1 MASTKDLKNKVTS
14 LTALLA
20 KIGRDRYEQIAIM
33 RSSEP
38 GQGAYIAAKNK
49 FDSIDKEFQKVTAQ
63 LNSAKLELSSAQDA
77 SKSSAEAKDRESK
90 ARAKESE
97 AQLAEDTGNPALAAT
112 LRSEAAEIRN
122 PKPKPNVDPNTGKT
136 VLTDEQAVAN
146 LLASAK
152 ISEAPGGPVMQWT
165 SPNTLNP
172 KGDPV
177 VNQGYIYVEPA
188 TKRDERVPAVI
199 AKPAEDKG
207 ISLETSDV
215 ARDKYEAQLVKLYGS
230 KQALI
235 NKLYQ
240 SGYLTSNKIPASQA
254 DKLITGALDR
264 AASDFT
270 IKQLKNYQFYG
281 VKEFETMDEFLTA
294 TRGAGNTTKTYTDA
308 VVMGR
313 TEADKNIIAI
323 YKKLMGREPN
333 EKELAELRP
342 LLQKEQGKNPNV
354 ISSTRDIEGDLKS
367 RTTKTGLDTE
377 QYLIEQ
383 IAAKDE
389 AKANQILSYYDI
401 FKRTIGVS

>member
-1 MASTKDLKNKVTS
+1 MARQRPVYEIQAQLSYIVR
-14 LTALLA
+14 A
-20 KIGRDRYEQIAIM
+20 RDEQLQIM
-33 RSSEP
+33 RSSKR
-38 GQGAYIAAKNK
+38 GMANYDAAKK
-49 FDSIDKEFQKVTAQ
+49 KYDEFDAQYKTVQKELTAAKSAVETKKTTEKEQKD
-63 LNSAKLELSSAQDA
+63 LST
-77 SKSSAEAKDRESK
+77 RE
-90 ARAKESE
+90 ARAKAKEKE
-97 AQLAEDTGNPALAAT
+97 ADLAEDTGNAALAAT

-122 PKPKPNVDPNTGKT
+122 PKPKPGVDPNTGKT
-136 VLTDEQAVAN
+136 VLTDEQSVAN
-146 LLASAK
+146 LLATAR
-152 ISEAPGGPVMQWT
+152 ISEAPGGPVMQWS

-188 TKRDERVPAVI
+188 TKRDERIPSVI
-199 AKPAEDKG
+199 AAPSQDKG
-207 ISLETSDV
+207 VALETSDV
-215 ARDKYEAQLVKLYGS
+215 ARDKYEAQLVKQYGS
-230 KQALI
+230 KQGLI

-281 VKEFETMDEFLTA
+281 IKEFETMDEFLTA
-294 TRGAGNTTKTYTDA
+294 TRNAGSTTKTYTDA

-354 ISSTRDIEGDLKS
+354 ISTTRDIEGDMKS

-383 IAAKDE
+383 IAEKDE
-389 AKANQILSYYDI
+389 AKANQILGYYDI
-401 FKRTIGVS
+401 FKRTIGVN

>member
-1 MASTKDLKNKVTS
+1 VARQRPVYEIQAQLSYIVR
-14 LTALLA
+14 A
-20 KIGRDRYEQIAIM
+20 RDEQLQIM
-33 RSSEP
+33 RSSSR
-38 GQGAYIAAKNK
+38 GMANYDAAKKKYDK
-49 FDSIDKEFQKVTAQ
+49 FDAEYKAVQKELTAAK
-63 LNSAKLELSSAQDA
+63 SAVETKKTKEKEEKDLST
-77 SKSSAEAKDRESK
+77 RE
-90 ARAKESE
+90 ARAKAKEKE
-97 AQLAEDTGNPALAAT
+97 ADLAEDTGNAALAAT

-122 PKPKPNVDPNTGKT
+122 PKPKPGVDPNTGKT
-136 VLTDEQAVAN
+136 VLTDEQSVAN
-146 LLASAK
+146 LLATAR
-152 ISEAPGGPVMQWT
+152 ISEAPGGPVMQWS

-177 VNQGYIYVEPA
+177 VSQGYIYVEPG
-188 TKRDERVPAVI
+188 TKKDERIPSVI
-199 AKPAEDKG
+199 AAPSQDKG
-207 ISLETSDV
+207 IALETSDV

-230 KQALI
+230 KQGLI

-294 TRGAGNTTKTYTDA
+294 TRGAGTTTKTYTDS

-342 LLQKEQGKNPNV
+342 LLQKQQGKNPNV
-354 ISSTRDIEGDLKS
+354 ISTTRDIEGDLKS

-383 IAAKDE
+383 IAEKDE
-389 AKANQILSYYDI
+389 AKANQILGYYDV
-401 FKRTIGVS
+401 FKRVIGVN

>member
-1 MASTKDLKNKVTS
+1 MARQRPVYEIQAQLSYIVR
-14 LTALLA
+14 A
-20 KIGRDRYEQIAIM
+20 RDEQLQIM
-33 RSSEP
+33 RSSKR
-38 GQGAYIAAKNK
+38 GMANYDAAKK
-49 FDSIDKEFQKVTAQ
+49 KYDEFDNQYKTVQK
-63 LNSAKLELSSAQDA
+63 ELSAAKSAVETKKATEKEQKDL
-77 SKSSAEAKDRESK
+77 SSRE
-90 ARAKESE
+90 ARAKAKEKE
-97 AQLAEDTGNPALAAT
+97 ADLAEDTGNAALAAT
-112 LRSEAAEIRN
+112 LRQEAAEIRN
-122 PKPKPNVDPNTGKT
+122 PKPKPGVDPNTGKT
-136 VLTDEQAVAN
+136 VLTDEQSVAN
-146 LLASAK
+146 LLATAR
-152 ISEAPGGPVMQWT
+152 ISEAPGGPVMQWS

-177 VNQGYIYVEPA
+177 VSQGYIYVEPA
-188 TKRDERVPAVI
+188 TKRDERIPSVI
-199 AKPAEDKG
+199 AAPSQDKG
-207 ISLETSDV
+207 VALETSDV
-215 ARDKYEAQLVKLYGS
+215 ARDKYEAQLVKQYGS
-230 KQALI
+230 KQGLI

-281 VKEFETMDEFLTA
+281 IKEFETMDEFLTA
-294 TRGAGNTTKTYTDA
+294 TRGAGSTTKTYTDA

-323 YKKLMGREPN
+323 YKKLMGREPD

-354 ISSTRDIEGDLKS
+354 ISTTRDIEGDMKS

-383 IAAKDE
+383 IAEKDE

-401 FKRTIGVS
+401 FKRTIGVN

>member
-1 MASTKDLKNKVTS
+1 VARKREV
-14 LTALLA
+14 
-20 KIGRDRYEQIAIM
+20 YELQLQANYLVRERNNQMQIM
-33 RSSEP
+33 RSSKR
-38 GQGAYIAAKNK
+38 GMANYDAAKKK
-49 FDSIDKEFQKVTAQ
+49 FDELDAQ
-63 LNSAKLELSSAQDA
+63 LKTVQDELTSAQNEEKSKKA
-77 SKSSAEAKDRESK
+77 SEKNQKDLSAREAKAK
-90 ARAKESE
+90 AKENE
-97 AQLAEDTGNPALAAT
+97 ANLAEDTGNTALAAS
-112 LRSEAAEIRN
+112 LRQEAAEIRN
-122 PKPKPNVDPNTGKT
+122 PKVRSSAVNQSGKT
-136 VLTDEQAVAN
+136 AFTDEENVAN
-146 LLASAK
+146 LLASAR

-165 SPNTLNP
+165 SPNSINP

-177 VNQGYIYVEPA
+177 VNQGYIYVEPG
-188 TKRDERVPAVI
+188 
-199 AKPAEDKG
+199 KPRTSPKQTGFEKG
-207 ISLETSDV
+207 VALETSDV
-215 ARDKYEAQLVKLYGS
+215 ARDKYEAQLVKQYGS
-230 KQALI
+230 KQGLI

-294 TRGAGNTTKTYTDA
+294 TRGAGSTTKTYTDA

-323 YKKLMGREPN
+323 YKKLMGREPD

-354 ISSTRDIEGDLKS
+354 ISTTRDIEGDMKS

-383 IAAKDE
+383 IAEKDE
-389 AKANQILSYYDI
+389 AKANQILGYYDI

>member
-1 MASTKDLKNKVTS
+1 MANYDAAKKKYDEFDAQYKTVQKELSDAKSAVETKKATEKEQKDLST
-14 LTALLA
+14 
-20 KIGRDRYEQIAIM
+20 
-33 RSSEP
+33 
-38 GQGAYIAAKNK
+38 
-49 FDSIDKEFQKVTAQ
+49 
-63 LNSAKLELSSAQDA
+63 
-77 SKSSAEAKDRESK
+77 RE
-90 ARAKESE
+90 ARAKAKEKE
-97 AQLAEDTGNPALAAT
+97 ADLAEDTGNAALAAT

-122 PKPKPNVDPNTGKT
+122 PKPKPGVDPNTGKT
-136 VLTDEQAVAN
+136 VLTDEQSVAN
-146 LLASAK
+146 LLATAR
-152 ISEAPGGPVMQWT
+152 ISEAPGGPVMQWS
-165 SPNTLNP
+165 SPNTINP

-188 TKRDERVPAVI
+188 TKRDERIPSVI
-199 AKPAEDKG
+199 AKPSEDKG
-207 ISLETSDV
+207 IALETSDV
-215 ARDKYEAQLVKLYGS
+215 ARDKYEAQLVKQYGS
-230 KQALI
+230 KQGLI

-294 TRGAGNTTKTYTDA
+294 TRGAGSTTKTYTDA

-323 YKKLMGREPN
+323 YKKLMGREPG

-354 ISSTRDIEGDLKS
+354 ISTTRDIEGDMKS

-383 IAAKDE
+383 IAEKDE
-389 AKANQILSYYDI
+389 AKANQILGYYDI

>member
-1 MASTKDLKNKVTS
+1 MASAKDLKNKVDS
-14 LTALLA
+14 LTALRA
-20 KIGRDRYEQIAIM
+20 KIGRDRADVLAAM
-33 RSSEP
+33 RASSP
-38 GQGAYIAAKNK
+38 GQAAYIAAKNK
-49 FDSIDKEFQKVTAQ
+49 YDSFDKEYKKVESQ
-63 LNSAKLELSSAQDA
+63 LNSAKTELSNVQNANKTTAD
-77 SKSSAEAKDRESK
+77 AKDRESK
-90 ARAKESE
+90 AKAKEAE
-97 AQLAEDTGNPALAAT
+97 AQLAEDTNNPALAAQ
-112 LRSEAAEIRN
+112 LRAEAAEIRN
-122 PKPKPNVDPNTGKT
+122 PKPKANIDPNTGKT
-136 VLTDEQAVAN
+136 VLTDEQSVAN
-146 LLASAK
+146 LLATAR
-152 ISEAPGGPVMQWT
+152 ISEAPGGPVMQWS

-177 VNQGYIYVEPA
+177 VSQGYIYVEPG
-188 TKRDERVPAVI
+188 TKRDESIPAVI
-199 AKPAEDKG
+199 AKPSQDKG
-207 ISLETSDV
+207 IALETSDV

-230 KQALI
+230 KQGLI

-294 TRGAGNTTKTYTDA
+294 TRGAGSTTKTYTDA

-323 YKKLMGREPN
+323 YKKLMGREPD

-342 LLQKEQGKNPNV
+342 LLQTQQGKNPNV
-354 ISSTRDIEGDLKS
+354 ISTTRDIEGDLKS

-389 AKANQILSYYDI
+389 AKANQILSYYDV
-401 FKRTIGVS
+401 FKRVIGVN

>member
-1 MASTKDLKNKVTS
+1 MARQRPVYEIQAQLSYIVR
-14 LTALLA
+14 A
-20 KIGRDRYEQIAIM
+20 RDEQLQIM
-33 RSSEP
+33 RSSKR
-38 GQGAYIAAKNK
+38 GMANYDAAKK
-49 FDSIDKEFQKVTAQ
+49 KYDEFDNQYKTVQK
-63 LNSAKLELSSAQDA
+63 ELSAAKSAFETKKATEKEQ
-77 SKSSAEAKDRESK
+77 KDLSTRE
-90 ARAKESE
+90 ARAKAKEKE
-97 AQLAEDTGNPALAAT
+97 ADLAEDTGNAALAAT

-122 PKPKPNVDPNTGKT
+122 PKPKPGVDPNTGKT
-136 VLTDEQAVAN
+136 VLTDEQSVAN
-146 LLASAK
+146 LLATAR
-152 ISEAPGGPVMQWT
+152 ISEAPGGPVMQWS

-172 KGDPV
+172 KGDAV

-188 TKRDERVPAVI
+188 TKRDERIPSVI
-199 AKPAEDKG
+199 AAPSQDKG
-207 ISLETSDV
+207 VALETSDV
-215 ARDKYEAQLVKLYGS
+215 ARDKYEAQLVKQYGS

-281 VKEFETMDEFLTA
+281 IKEFETMDEFLTA
-294 TRGAGNTTKTYTDA
+294 TRNAGSTTKTYTDA

-323 YKKLMGREPN
+323 YKKLMGREPD

-354 ISSTRDIEGDLKS
+354 ISTTRDIEGDMKS

-383 IAAKDE
+383 IAEKDE

-401 FKRTIGVS
+401 FKRTIGVN

>member
-1 MASTKDLKNKVTS
+1 MARQRPVYEIQAQLSYIVR
-14 LTALLA
+14 A
-20 KIGRDRYEQIAIM
+20 RDEQLQIM
-33 RSSEP
+33 RSSKR
-38 GQGAYIAAKNK
+38 GMANYDAAKK
-49 FDSIDKEFQKVTAQ
+49 KYDEFDTQYKTVQK
-63 LNSAKLELSSAQDA
+63 ELSAAKSAVETKKATEKEQ
-77 SKSSAEAKDRESK
+77 KDLSTRE
-90 ARAKESE
+90 ARAKAKEKE
-97 AQLAEDTGNPALAAT
+97 ADLAEDTGNAALAAT

-136 VLTDEQAVAN
+136 VLTDEQSVAN
-146 LLASAK
+146 LLATAR
-152 ISEAPGGPVMQWT
+152 ISEAPGGPVMQWS

-188 TKRDERVPAVI
+188 TKRDERIPSVI
-199 AKPAEDKG
+199 AKPSEDKG
-207 ISLETSDV
+207 VALETSDV
-215 ARDKYEAQLVKLYGS
+215 ARDKYEAQLVKQYGS
-230 KQALI
+230 KQGLI

-281 VKEFETMDEFLTA
+281 IKEFETMDEFLTA
-294 TRGAGNTTKTYTDA
+294 TRGAGSTTKTYTDS

-323 YKKLMGREPN
+323 YKKLMGREPD

-383 IAAKDE
+383 IAEKDE

-401 FKRTIGVS
+401 FKRTIGVN

>member
-1 MASTKDLKNKVTS
+1 VARQIWEIEQYLNY
-14 LTALLA
+14 L
-20 KIGRDRYEQIAIM
+20 GRERNTQMQIM
-33 RSSEP
+33 RSSKR
-38 GQGAYIAAKNK
+38 GMANYDAAKKK
-49 FDSIDKEFQKVTAQ
+49 FDELDAQFKTVQK
-63 LNSAKLELSSAQDA
+63 ELSAAQSA
-77 SKSSAEAKDRESK
+77 SETKKAKEKEQKDLSTRE
-90 ARAKESE
+90 ARAKAKEKE
-97 AQLAEDTGNPALAAT
+97 ADLAEDTGNSALAAT

-122 PKPKPNVDPNTGKT
+122 PKPKPGVDPNTGKT
-136 VLTDEQAVAN
+136 VLTDEQSVAN
-146 LLASAK
+146 LLATAR
-152 ISEAPGGPVMQWT
+152 ISEAPGGPVMQWS

-188 TKRDERVPAVI
+188 TKRDERIPSVI
-199 AKPAEDKG
+199 AAPSQDKG
-207 ISLETSDV
+207 VALETSDV
-215 ARDKYEAQLVKLYGS
+215 ARDKYEAQLVKQYGS
-230 KQALI
+230 KQGLI

-281 VKEFETMDEFLTA
+281 IKEFETMDEFLTA
-294 TRGAGNTTKTYTDA
+294 TRGAGSTTKTYTDA

-354 ISSTRDIEGDLKS
+354 ISTTRDIEGDMKS

-383 IAAKDE
+383 IAEKDE

-401 FKRTIGVS
+401 FKRTIGVN

>member
-1 MASTKDLKNKVTS
+1 MARQRPVYEIQAQLSYIVR
-14 LTALLA
+14 A
-20 KIGRDRYEQIAIM
+20 RDEQLQIM
-33 RSSEP
+33 RSSKR
-38 GQGAYIAAKNK
+38 GMANYDAAKK
-49 FDSIDKEFQKVTAQ
+49 KYDEFDNQYKTVQK
-63 LNSAKLELSSAQDA
+63 ELSAAKSAVETKKATEKEQ
-77 SKSSAEAKDRESK
+77 KDLSTRE
-90 ARAKESE
+90 ARAKAKEKE
-97 AQLAEDTGNPALAAT
+97 ADLAEDTGNAALAAT

-122 PKPKPNVDPNTGKT
+122 PKPKPGVDPNTGKT
-136 VLTDEQAVAN
+136 VLTDEQSVAN
-146 LLASAK
+146 LLATAR
-152 ISEAPGGPVMQWT
+152 ISEAPGGPVMQWS

-188 TKRDERVPAVI
+188 TKRDERIPSVI
-199 AKPAEDKG
+199 AKPSEDKG
-207 ISLETSDV
+207 VALETSDV
-215 ARDKYEAQLVKLYGS
+215 ARDKYEAQLVKQYGS
-230 KQALI
+230 KQGLI

-294 TRGAGNTTKTYTDA
+294 TRGAGSTTKTYTDA

-323 YKKLMGREPN
+323 YKKLMGREPD

-354 ISSTRDIEGDLKS
+354 ISTTRDIEGDMKS

-383 IAAKDE
+383 IAEKDE
-389 AKANQILSYYDI
+389 AKANQILGYYDI

>member
-1 MASTKDLKNKVTS
+1 MARQRPVYEIQAQLSYIVR
-14 LTALLA
+14 A
-20 KIGRDRYEQIAIM
+20 RDEQLQIM
-33 RSSEP
+33 RSSKR
-38 GQGAYIAAKNK
+38 GMANYDAAKK
-49 FDSIDKEFQKVTAQ
+49 KYDEFDAQYKTVQK
-63 LNSAKLELSSAQDA
+63 ELSAAKSAVETKKATEKEQKDL
-77 SKSSAEAKDRESK
+77 STREAR
-90 ARAKESE
+90 ARAKEKE
-97 AQLAEDTGNPALAAT
+97 ADLAEDTGNAALAAT

-136 VLTDEQAVAN
+136 VLTDEQSVAN
-146 LLASAK
+146 LLATAR
-152 ISEAPGGPVMQWT
+152 ISEAPGGPVMQWS

-188 TKRDERVPAVI
+188 TKRDERIPSVI
-199 AKPAEDKG
+199 AKPSEDKG
-207 ISLETSDV
+207 VALETSDV
-215 ARDKYEAQLVKLYGS
+215 ARDKYEAQLVKQYGS
-230 KQALI
+230 KQGLI

-281 VKEFETMDEFLTA
+281 IKEFETMDEFLTA
-294 TRGAGNTTKTYTDA
+294 TRGAGSTTKTYTDA

-323 YKKLMGREPN
+323 YKKLMGREPD

-401 FKRTIGVS
+401 FKRTIGVN

>member
-1 MASTKDLKNKVTS
+1 MARQRPVYEIQAQLSYIVR
-14 LTALLA
+14 A
-20 KIGRDRYEQIAIM
+20 RDEQLQIM
-33 RSSEP
+33 RSSKR
-38 GQGAYIAAKNK
+38 GMANYDAAKK
-49 FDSIDKEFQKVTAQ
+49 KYDEFDNQYKTVQK
-63 LNSAKLELSSAQDA
+63 ELSAAKSAVETKKATEKEQ
-77 SKSSAEAKDRESK
+77 KDLSTRE
-90 ARAKESE
+90 ARAKAKEKE
-97 AQLAEDTGNPALAAT
+97 ADLAEDTGNAALAAT

-122 PKPKPNVDPNTGKT
+122 PKPKPGIDPNTGKT
-136 VLTDEQAVAN
+136 VLTDEQSVAN
-146 LLASAK
+146 LLATAR
-152 ISEAPGGPVMQWT
+152 ISEAPGGPVMQWS

-177 VNQGYIYVEPA
+177 VSQGYIYVEPA
-188 TKRDERVPAVI
+188 TKRDERIPAVI
-199 AKPAEDKG
+199 AAPSQDKG
-207 ISLETSDV
+207 VALETSDV
-215 ARDKYEAQLVKLYGS
+215 ARDKYEAQLVKQYGS
-230 KQALI
+230 KQGLI

-281 VKEFETMDEFLTA
+281 IKEFETMDEFLTA
-294 TRGAGNTTKTYTDA
+294 TRGAGSTTKTYTDA

-323 YKKLMGREPN
+323 YKKLMGREPD

-354 ISSTRDIEGDLKS
+354 ISTTRDIEGDMKS

-383 IAAKDE
+383 IAEKDE

-401 FKRTIGVS
+401 FKRTIGVN

>member
-1 MASTKDLKNKVTS
+1 VARQRPVYEIQAQLSYIVR
-14 LTALLA
+14 A
-20 KIGRDRYEQIAIM
+20 RDEQLQIM
-33 RSSEP
+33 RSSKR
-38 GQGAYIAAKNK
+38 GMANYDAAKK
-49 FDSIDKEFQKVTAQ
+49 KYDEFDAQYKTVQK
-63 LNSAKLELSSAQDA
+63 ELSAAKSAVETKKATEKEQ
-77 SKSSAEAKDRESK
+77 KDLSTRE
-90 ARAKESE
+90 ARAKAKEKE
-97 AQLAEDTGNPALAAT
+97 ADLAEDTGNAALAAT

-122 PKPKPNVDPNTGKT
+122 PKPKPGVDPNTGKT
-136 VLTDEQAVAN
+136 VLTDEQSVAN
-146 LLASAK
+146 LLATAR
-152 ISEAPGGPVMQWT
+152 ISEAPGGPVMQWS

-188 TKRDERVPAVI
+188 TKRDERIPSVI
-199 AKPAEDKG
+199 AKPSEDKG
-207 ISLETSDV
+207 VALETSDV
-215 ARDKYEAQLVKLYGS
+215 ARDKYEAQLVKQYGS
-230 KQALI
+230 KQGLI

-294 TRGAGNTTKTYTDA
+294 TRGAGSTTKTYTDA

-323 YKKLMGREPN
+323 YKKLMGREPD

-354 ISSTRDIEGDLKS
+354 ISTTRDIEGDMKS

-383 IAAKDE
+383 IAEKDE
-389 AKANQILSYYDI
+389 AKANQILGYYDI

>member
-1 MASTKDLKNKVTS
+1 MARQRPVYEIQAQLSYIVR
-14 LTALLA
+14 A
-20 KIGRDRYEQIAIM
+20 RDEQLQIM
-33 RSSEP
+33 RSSSR
-38 GQGAYIAAKNK
+38 GMANYDAAKK
-49 FDSIDKEFQKVTAQ
+49 KYDEFDAQYKTVQKELTAAKSAVETKKATEKEQKD
-63 LNSAKLELSSAQDA
+63 LST
-77 SKSSAEAKDRESK
+77 RE
-90 ARAKESE
+90 ARAKAKEKE
-97 AQLAEDTGNPALAAT
+97 ADLAEDTGNAALAAT

-122 PKPKPNVDPNTGKT
+122 PKPKPGVDPNTGKT
-136 VLTDEQAVAN
+136 VLTDEQSVAN
-146 LLASAK
+146 LLATAR
-152 ISEAPGGPVMQWT
+152 ISEAPGGPVMQWS

-177 VNQGYIYVEPA
+177 VSQGYIYVEPA
-188 TKRDERVPAVI
+188 TKRDERIPSVI
-199 AKPAEDKG
+199 AAPSQDKG
-207 ISLETSDV
+207 VALETSDV
-215 ARDKYEAQLVKLYGS
+215 ARDKYEAQLVKQYGS

-281 VKEFETMDEFLTA
+281 IKEFETMDEFLTA
-294 TRGAGNTTKTYTDA
+294 TRGAGSTTKTYTDA

-323 YKKLMGREPN
+323 YKKLMGREPD

-354 ISSTRDIEGDLKS
+354 ISTTRDIEGDMKS

-383 IAAKDE
+383 IAEKDE

-401 FKRTIGVS
+401 FKRTIGVN

>member
-1 MASTKDLKNKVTS
+1 VARQIWEIEQYLNY
-14 LTALLA
+14 L
-20 KIGRDRYEQIAIM
+20 GRERNTQMQIM
-33 RSSEP
+33 RSSKR
-38 GQGAYIAAKNK
+38 GMANYDAAKKK
-49 FDSIDKEFQKVTAQ
+49 FDELDAQFKTVQK
-63 LNSAKLELSSAQDA
+63 ELSAAQSA
-77 SKSSAEAKDRESK
+77 SETKKAKEKEQKDLSTRE
-90 ARAKESE
+90 ARAKAKEKE
-97 AQLAEDTGNPALAAT
+97 ADLAEDTGNSALAAT

-122 PKPKPNVDPNTGKT
+122 PKPKPGVDPNTGKT
-136 VLTDEQAVAN
+136 VLTDEQSVAN
-146 LLASAK
+146 LLATAR
-152 ISEAPGGPVMQWT
+152 ISEAPGGPVMQWS

-188 TKRDERVPAVI
+188 TKRDERIPAVI
-199 AKPAEDKG
+199 AAPSQDKG
-207 ISLETSDV
+207 VALETSDV
-215 ARDKYEAQLVKLYGS
+215 ARDKYEAQLVKQYGS
-230 KQALI
+230 KQGLI

-281 VKEFETMDEFLTA
+281 IKEFETMDEFLTA
-294 TRGAGNTTKTYTDA
+294 TRGAGSTTKTYTDA

-354 ISSTRDIEGDLKS
+354 ISTTRDIEGDMKS

-401 FKRTIGVS
+401 FKRTIGVN

>member
-1 MASTKDLKNKVTS
+1 MARQRPVYEIQAQLSYIVR
-14 LTALLA
+14 A
-20 KIGRDRYEQIAIM
+20 RDEQLQIM
-33 RSSEP
+33 RSSSRGMANYDAAKKKYDKFDADYKTVQKELT
-38 GQGAYIAAKNK
+38 AAKNAVETK
-49 FDSIDKEFQKVTAQ
+49 KTKEKEE
-63 LNSAKLELSSAQDA
+63 KDLST
-77 SKSSAEAKDRESK
+77 RE
-90 ARAKESE
+90 ARAKAKEKE
-97 AQLAEDTGNPALAAT
+97 ADLAEDTGNAARAT
-112 LRSEAAEIRN
+112 QLRSEAAEIRN
-122 PKPKPNVDPNTGKT
+122 PKPKPGVDPNTGKT
-136 VLTDEQAVAN
+136 VLTDEQSVAN
-146 LLASAK
+146 LLATAR
-152 ISEAPGGPVMQWT
+152 ISEAPGGPVMQWS

-177 VNQGYIYVEPA
+177 VSQGYIYVEPA
-188 TKRDERVPAVI
+188 TKRDERIPSVI
-199 AKPAEDKG
+199 AAPSQDKG
-207 ISLETSDV
+207 VALETSDV
-215 ARDKYEAQLVKLYGS
+215 ARDKYEAQLVKQYGS

-281 VKEFETMDEFLTA
+281 IKEFETMDEFLTA
-294 TRGAGNTTKTYTDA
+294 TRGAGSTTKTYTDS

-323 YKKLMGREPN
+323 YKKLMGREPD
-333 EKELAELRP
+333 EKELSELRP

-354 ISSTRDIEGDLKS
+354 ISTTRDIEGDMKS

-383 IAAKDE
+383 IAEKDE

-401 FKRTIGVS
+401 FKRTIGVN

>member
-1 MASTKDLKNKVTS
+1 VARQRPVYEIQAQLSYIVR
-14 LTALLA
+14 A
-20 KIGRDRYEQIAIM
+20 RDEQLQIM
-33 RSSEP
+33 RSSKR
-38 GQGAYIAAKNK
+38 GMANYDAAKK
-49 FDSIDKEFQKVTAQ
+49 KYDEFDAQYKTVQK
-63 LNSAKLELSSAQDA
+63 ELSDAKSAVETKKATEKEQ
-77 SKSSAEAKDRESK
+77 KDLSTRE
-90 ARAKESE
+90 ARAKAKEKE
-97 AQLAEDTGNPALAAT
+97 ADLAEDTGNAALAAT

-122 PKPKPNVDPNTGKT
+122 PKPKPGVDPNTGKT
-136 VLTDEQAVAN
+136 VLTDEQSVAN
-146 LLASAK
+146 LLATAR
-152 ISEAPGGPVMQWT
+152 ISEAPGGPVMQWS

-188 TKRDERVPAVI
+188 TKRDERIPSVI
-199 AKPAEDKG
+199 AKPSEDKG
-207 ISLETSDV
+207 VALETSDV
-215 ARDKYEAQLVKLYGS
+215 ARDKYEAQLVKQYGS
-230 KQALI
+230 KQGLI

-294 TRGAGNTTKTYTDA
+294 TRGAGSTTKTYTDA

-323 YKKLMGREPN
+323 YKKLMGREPD

-354 ISSTRDIEGDLKS
+354 ISTTRDIEGDMKS

-383 IAAKDE
+383 IAEKDE
-389 AKANQILSYYDI
+389 AKANQILGYYDI

>member
-1 MASTKDLKNKVTS
+1 MARQRPVYEIQAQLSYIVRARDE
-14 LTALLA
+14 AL
-20 KIGRDRYEQIAIM
+20 QIM
-33 RSSEP
+33 RSSKR
-38 GQGAYIAAKNK
+38 GMANYYADKK
-49 FDSIDKEFQKVTAQ
+49 KYDDFDTQYKTVQK
-63 LNSAKLELSSAQDA
+63 ELSDAKSAVETKKATEKEQ
-77 SKSSAEAKDRESK
+77 KDLSTRE
-90 ARAKESE
+90 ARAKAKEKE
-97 AQLAEDTGNPALAAT
+97 ADLAEDTGNAALAAT

-122 PKPKPNVDPNTGKT
+122 PKPKPGVDPNTGKT
-136 VLTDEQAVAN
+136 VLTDEQSVAN
-146 LLASAK
+146 LLATAR
-152 ISEAPGGPVMQWT
+152 ISEAPGGPVMQWS

-188 TKRDERVPAVI
+188 TKRDERIPSVI
-199 AKPAEDKG
+199 AKPSEDKG
-207 ISLETSDV
+207 VALETSDV
-215 ARDKYEAQLVKLYGS
+215 ARDKYEAQLVKQYGS
-230 KQALI
+230 KQGLI

-294 TRGAGNTTKTYTDA
+294 TRGAGSTTKTYTDA

-323 YKKLMGREPN
+323 YKKLMGREPD

-354 ISSTRDIEGDLKS
+354 ISTTRDIEGDMKS

-383 IAAKDE
+383 IAEKDE
-389 AKANQILSYYDI
+389 AKANQILGYYDI
-401 FKRTIGVS
+401 FKRTIGVN

>member
-1 MASTKDLKNKVTS
+1 MARQRPVYEIQAQLSYIVRARDE
-14 LTALLA
+14 AL
-20 KIGRDRYEQIAIM
+20 QIM
-33 RSSEP
+33 RSSKR
-38 GQGAYIAAKNK
+38 GMANYDAAKRK
-49 FDSIDKEFQKVTAQ
+49 YDEFDAQYKTVQK
-63 LNSAKLELSSAQDA
+63 ELSDAKSAVETKKATEKEQ
-77 SKSSAEAKDRESK
+77 KDLSTRE
-90 ARAKESE
+90 ARAKAKEKE
-97 AQLAEDTGNPALAAT
+97 ADLAEDTGNAALAAT

-122 PKPKPNVDPNTGKT
+122 PKPKPGVDPNTGKT
-136 VLTDEQAVAN
+136 VLTDEQSVAN
-146 LLASAK
+146 LLATAR
-152 ISEAPGGPVMQWT
+152 ISEAPGGPVMQWS

-188 TKRDERVPAVI
+188 TKRDERIPSVI
-199 AKPAEDKG
+199 AKPSEDKG
-207 ISLETSDV
+207 IALETSDV
-215 ARDKYEAQLVKLYGS
+215 ARDKYEAQLVKQYGS
-230 KQALI
+230 KQGLI

-294 TRGAGNTTKTYTDA
+294 TRGAGSTTKTYTDA

-323 YKKLMGREPN
+323 YKKLMGREPD

-354 ISSTRDIEGDLKS
+354 ISTTRDIEGDMKS

-383 IAAKDE
+383 IAEKDE
-389 AKANQILSYYDI
+389 AKANQILGYYDI

>member
-1 MASTKDLKNKVTS
+1 MARQRPVYEIQAQLSYIVR
-14 LTALLA
+14 A
-20 KIGRDRYEQIAIM
+20 RDEQLQIM
-33 RSSEP
+33 RSSSR
-38 GQGAYIAAKNK
+38 GMANYDAAKK
-49 FDSIDKEFQKVTAQ
+49 KYDEFDAQYKTVQKELTAAKSAVETKKTKEKEEKD
-63 LNSAKLELSSAQDA
+63 LNT
-77 SKSSAEAKDRESK
+77 RE
-90 ARAKESE
+90 ARAKAKERE
-97 AQLAEDTGNPALAAT
+97 ADLAEDTGNAALAAT

-122 PKPKPNVDPNTGKT
+122 PKPKPGVDPNTGKT
-136 VLTDEQAVAN
+136 VLTDEQSVAN
-146 LLASAK
+146 LLATAR
-152 ISEAPGGPVMQWT
+152 ISEAPGGPVMQWS

-177 VNQGYIYVEPA
+177 VSQGYIYVEPA
-188 TKRDERVPAVI
+188 TKRDDRIPSVI
-199 AKPAEDKG
+199 AAPSQDKG
-207 ISLETSDV
+207 VALETSDV
-215 ARDKYEAQLVKLYGS
+215 ARDKYEAQLVKQYGS
-230 KQALI
+230 KQGLI

-294 TRGAGNTTKTYTDA
+294 TRGAGSTTKTYTDA

-323 YKKLMGREPN
+323 YKKLMGREPD

-354 ISSTRDIEGDLKS
+354 ISTTRDIEGDMKS

-383 IAAKDE
+383 IAEKDE
-389 AKANQILSYYDI
+389 AKANQILGYYDI

>member
-1 MASTKDLKNKVTS
+1 MARQRPVYEIQAQLSYIVR
-14 LTALLA
+14 A
-20 KIGRDRYEQIAIM
+20 RDEQLQIM
-33 RSSEP
+33 RSSSRGMANYDAAKKKYDEFDA
-38 GQGAYIAAKNK
+38 QYKTVQKELTAAKNAVETK
-49 FDSIDKEFQKVTAQ
+49 KTTEKEQKD
-63 LNSAKLELSSAQDA
+63 LST
-77 SKSSAEAKDRESK
+77 RE
-90 ARAKESE
+90 ARAKAKEKE
-97 AQLAEDTGNPALAAT
+97 ADLAEDTGNAALAAT

-122 PKPKPNVDPNTGKT
+122 PKPKPGVDPNTGKT
-136 VLTDEQAVAN
+136 VLTDEQSVAN
-146 LLASAK
+146 LLATAR
-152 ISEAPGGPVMQWT
+152 ISEAPGGPVMQWS

-188 TKRDERVPAVI
+188 TKRDERIPSVI
-199 AKPAEDKG
+199 AAPSQDKG
-207 ISLETSDV
+207 VALETSDV
-215 ARDKYEAQLVKLYGS
+215 ARDKYEAQLVKQYGS
-230 KQALI
+230 KQGLI

-254 DKLITGALDR
+254 EKLITGALDN

-281 VKEFETMDEFLTA
+281 IKEFETMDEFLTA
-294 TRGAGNTTKTYTDA
+294 TRNAGSTTKTYTDA

-323 YKKLMGREPN
+323 YKKLMGREPD

-354 ISSTRDIEGDLKS
+354 ISTTRDIEGDMKS

-383 IAAKDE
+383 IAEKDE

-401 FKRTIGVS
+401 FKRTIGVN

>member
-1 MASTKDLKNKVTS
+1 VASTKDLQNKVDGLS
-14 LTALLA
+14 ALLA
-20 KIGRDRYEQIAIM
+20 KIGRDRADALATM
-33 RSSEP
+33 RASSP
-38 GQGAYIAAKNK
+38 GQAAYIVAKKK
-49 FDSIDKEFQKVTAQ
+49 FDSFDKEYKKTDGE
-63 LNSAKLELSSAQDA
+63 LNSAKSELSSV
-77 SKSSAEAKDRESK
+77 KSSNKTTDEAKDRESK
-90 ARAKESE
+90 AKAKEAD
-97 AQLAEDTGNPALAAT
+97 AQLAEDTNNPALAAQ
-112 LRSEAAEIRN
+112 LRAEAAEIRN
-122 PKPKPNVDPNTGKT
+122 PKVKSTATGSTGKT
-136 VLTDEQAVAN
+136 AFTDEQAVAN
-146 LLASAK
+146 LLSTAK
-152 ISEAPGGPVMQWT
+152 ISEAPGGPIMQWT
-165 SPNTLNP
+165 APNTLNP

-177 VNQGYIYVEPA
+177 VNQGYIYVEP
-188 TKRDERVPAVI
+188 D
-199 AKPAEDKG
+199 KPKTHPKQTGFEKG
-207 ISLETSDV
+207 VALETSDV
-215 ARDKYEAQLVKLYGS
+215 ARDKYEAQLVKQYGS
-230 KQALI
+230 KQGLI

-281 VKEFETMDEFLTA
+281 IKEFETMDEFLTA
-294 TRGAGNTTKTYTDA
+294 TRGAGSTTKTYTDA

-323 YKKLMGREPN
+323 YKKLMGREPD

-354 ISSTRDIEGDLKS
+354 ISTTRDIEGDMKS

-383 IAAKDE
+383 IAEKDE

-401 FKRTIGVS
+401 FKRTIGVN

>member
-1 MASTKDLKNKVTS
+1 MARQRPVYEIQAQLSYIVR
-14 LTALLA
+14 A
-20 KIGRDRYEQIAIM
+20 RDEQLQIM
-33 RSSEP
+33 RSSKR
-38 GQGAYIAAKNK
+38 GMANYDAAKK
-49 FDSIDKEFQKVTAQ
+49 KYDEFDAQYKTVQK
-63 LNSAKLELSSAQDA
+63 ELSDAKSAVETKKATEKEQ
-77 SKSSAEAKDRESK
+77 KDLSTRE
-90 ARAKESE
+90 ARAKAKEKE
-97 AQLAEDTGNPALAAT
+97 ADLAEDTGNAALAAT

-122 PKPKPNVDPNTGKT
+122 PKPKPGVDPNTGKT
-136 VLTDEQAVAN
+136 VLTDEQSVAN
-146 LLASAK
+146 LLATAR
-152 ISEAPGGPVMQWT
+152 ISEAPGGPVMQWS

-188 TKRDERVPAVI
+188 TKRDERIPSVI
-199 AKPAEDKG
+199 AKPSEDKG
-207 ISLETSDV
+207 IALETSDV
-215 ARDKYEAQLVKLYGS
+215 ARDKYEAQLVKQYGS
-230 KQALI
+230 KQGLI

-294 TRGAGNTTKTYTDA
+294 TRGAGSTTKTYTDA

-323 YKKLMGREPN
+323 YKKLMGREPD

-354 ISSTRDIEGDLKS
+354 ISTTRDIEGDMKS

-383 IAAKDE
+383 IAEKDE
-389 AKANQILSYYDI
+389 AKANQILGYYDI

>member
-1 MASTKDLKNKVTS
+1 MASTKELQNKVNS

-20 KIGRDRYEQIAIM
+20 KIGRDRAEQIAAM
-33 RSSEP
+33 RASSPEL
-38 GQGAYIAAKNK
+38 GAYKVAKNK
-49 FDSIDKEFQKVTAQ
+49 FDSIDKEFKKVNAQ
-63 LNSAKLELSSAQDA
+63 LDSAKSELSSAQSA
-77 SKSSAEAKDRESK
+77 SKSSTEAKDRESK
-90 ARAKESE
+90 ARAKENE
-97 AQLAEDTGNPALAAT
+97 AQLAEDTGNSSLAAT
-112 LRSEAAEIRN
+112 LRAEAAEIRN
-122 PKPKPNVDPNTGKT
+122 PKIKSTATGPTGKT
-136 VLTDEQAVAN
+136 AFTDEQAVAN

-207 ISLETSDV
+207 IALETSDV

-230 KQALI
+230 KQGLI

-294 TRGAGNTTKTYTDA
+294 TRGAGSTTKTYTDA

-354 ISSTRDIEGDLKS
+354 ISTTRDIEGDLKN

>member
-1 MASTKDLKNKVTS
+1 MARQRPVYEIQAQLSYIVR
-14 LTALLA
+14 A
-20 KIGRDRYEQIAIM
+20 RDEQLQIM
-33 RSSEP
+33 RSSSRGMANYDAAKKKYDEFDA
-38 GQGAYIAAKNK
+38 QYKTVQKELTAAKNAVETK
-49 FDSIDKEFQKVTAQ
+49 KTTEKEQKD
-63 LNSAKLELSSAQDA
+63 LST
-77 SKSSAEAKDRESK
+77 RE
-90 ARAKESE
+90 ARAKAKEKE
-97 AQLAEDTGNPALAAT
+97 ADLAEDTGNAALAAT

-122 PKPKPNVDPNTGKT
+122 PKPKPGVDPNTGKT
-136 VLTDEQAVAN
+136 VLTDEQSVAN
-146 LLASAK
+146 LLATAR
-152 ISEAPGGPVMQWT
+152 ISEAPGGPVMQWS

-188 TKRDERVPAVI
+188 TKRDERIPSVI
-199 AKPAEDKG
+199 AAPSQDKG
-207 ISLETSDV
+207 VALETSDV
-215 ARDKYEAQLVKLYGS
+215 ARDKYEAQLVKQYGS
-230 KQALI
+230 KQGLI

-281 VKEFETMDEFLTA
+281 IKEFETMDEFLTA
-294 TRGAGNTTKTYTDA
+294 TRNAGSTTKTYTDA

-354 ISSTRDIEGDLKS
+354 ISTTRDIEGDMKS

-383 IAAKDE
+383 IAEKDE

-401 FKRTIGVS
+401 FKRTIGVN

>member
-1 MASTKDLKNKVTS
+1 MARQRPVYEIQAQLSYIVR
-14 LTALLA
+14 A
-20 KIGRDRYEQIAIM
+20 RDEQLQIM
-33 RSSEP
+33 RSSKR
-38 GQGAYIAAKNK
+38 GMANYDAAKK
-49 FDSIDKEFQKVTAQ
+49 KYDEFDNQYKTVQK
-63 LNSAKLELSSAQDA
+63 ELSAAKSAVETKKATEKEQ
-77 SKSSAEAKDRESK
+77 KDLSTRE
-90 ARAKESE
+90 ARAKAKEKE
-97 AQLAEDTGNPALAAT
+97 ADLAEDTGNAALAAT

-122 PKPKPNVDPNTGKT
+122 PKPKPGVDPNTGKT
-136 VLTDEQAVAN
+136 VLTDEQSVAN
-146 LLASAK
+146 LLATAR
-152 ISEAPGGPVMQWT
+152 ISEAPGGPVMQWS
-165 SPNTLNP
+165 SPNTQNP
-172 KGDPV
+172 KGEAV

-188 TKRDERVPAVI
+188 TKRDERIPAVI
-199 AKPAEDKG
+199 AAPSQDKG
-207 ISLETSDV
+207 VALETSDV
-215 ARDKYEAQLVKLYGS
+215 ARDKYEAQLVKQYGS
-230 KQALI
+230 KQGLI

-281 VKEFETMDEFLTA
+281 IKEFETMDEFLTA
-294 TRGAGNTTKTYTDA
+294 TRGAGSTTKTYTDA

-323 YKKLMGREPN
+323 YKKLMGREPD

-354 ISSTRDIEGDLKS
+354 ISTTRDIEGDMKS

-383 IAAKDE
+383 IAEKDE

-401 FKRTIGVS
+401 FKRTIGVN

>member
-1 MASTKDLKNKVTS
+1 MARQRPVYEIQAQLSYIVR
-14 LTALLA
+14 A
-20 KIGRDRYEQIAIM
+20 RDEQLQIM
-33 RSSEP
+33 RSSSR
-38 GQGAYIAAKNK
+38 GMANYDAAKK
-49 FDSIDKEFQKVTAQ
+49 KYDEFDAQYKTVQKELTAAK
-63 LNSAKLELSSAQDA
+63 SAVETKKTKEKEEKDLST
-77 SKSSAEAKDRESK
+77 RE
-90 ARAKESE
+90 ARAKAKEKE
-97 AQLAEDTGNPALAAT
+97 ADLAEDTGNAALAAT

-122 PKPKPNVDPNTGKT
+122 PKPKPGVDPNTGKT
-136 VLTDEQAVAN
+136 VLTDEQSVAN
-146 LLASAK
+146 LLATAR
-152 ISEAPGGPVMQWT
+152 ISEAPGGPVMQWS

-177 VNQGYIYVEPA
+177 VSQGYIYVEPA
-188 TKRDERVPAVI
+188 TKRDERIPSVI
-199 AKPAEDKG
+199 AAPSQDKG
-207 ISLETSDV
+207 VALETSDV
-215 ARDKYEAQLVKLYGS
+215 ARDKYEAQLVKQYGS
-230 KQALI
+230 KQGLI

-281 VKEFETMDEFLTA
+281 IKEFETMDEFLTA
-294 TRGAGNTTKTYTDA
+294 TRGAGSTTKTYTDA

-323 YKKLMGREPN
+323 YKKLMGREPD

-354 ISSTRDIEGDLKS
+354 ISTTRDIEGDMKS

-383 IAAKDE
+383 IAEKDE

-401 FKRTIGVS
+401 FKRTIGVN

>member
-1 MASTKDLKNKVTS
+1 MARQRPVYEIQAQLSYIVR
-14 LTALLA
+14 A
-20 KIGRDRYEQIAIM
+20 RDEQLQIM
-33 RSSEP
+33 RSSKR
-38 GQGAYIAAKNK
+38 GMANYDAAKK
-49 FDSIDKEFQKVTAQ
+49 KYDEFDAQYKTVQK
-63 LNSAKLELSSAQDA
+63 ELSAAKSAVETKKATEKEQIDL
-77 SKSSAEAKDRESK
+77 STRE
-90 ARAKESE
+90 ARAKAKEKE
-97 AQLAEDTGNPALAAT
+97 ADLAEDTGNAALAAT

-122 PKPKPNVDPNTGKT
+122 PKPKPGVDPNTGKT
-136 VLTDEQAVAN
+136 VLTDEQSVAN
-146 LLASAK
+146 LLATAR
-152 ISEAPGGPVMQWT
+152 ISEAPGGPVMQWS

-188 TKRDERVPAVI
+188 TKRDERIPSVI
-199 AKPAEDKG
+199 AKPSEDKG
-207 ISLETSDV
+207 VALETSDV
-215 ARDKYEAQLVKLYGS
+215 ARDKYEAQLVKQYGS
-230 KQALI
+230 KQGLI

-294 TRGAGNTTKTYTDA
+294 TRGAGSTTKTYTDA

-323 YKKLMGREPN
+323 YKKLMGREPD

-354 ISSTRDIEGDLKS
+354 ISTTRDIEGDMKS

-383 IAAKDE
+383 IAEKDE
-389 AKANQILSYYDI
+389 AKANQILGYYDI

>member
-1 MASTKDLKNKVTS
+1 MARQRPVYEIQAQLSYIVR
-14 LTALLA
+14 A
-20 KIGRDRYEQIAIM
+20 RDEQLQIM
-33 RSSEP
+33 RSSKR
-38 GQGAYIAAKNK
+38 GMANYDAAKK
-49 FDSIDKEFQKVTAQ
+49 KYDEFDNQYKTVQK
-63 LNSAKLELSSAQDA
+63 ELSAAKSAVETKKATEKEQ
-77 SKSSAEAKDRESK
+77 KDLSTRE
-90 ARAKESE
+90 ARAKAKEKE
-97 AQLAEDTGNPALAAT
+97 ADLAEDTGNAALAAT

-122 PKPKPNVDPNTGKT
+122 PKPKPGVDPNTGKT
-136 VLTDEQAVAN
+136 VLTDEQSVAN
-146 LLASAK
+146 LLATAR
-152 ISEAPGGPVMQWT
+152 ISEAPGGPVMQWS

-177 VNQGYIYVEPA
+177 VSQGYIYVEPA
-188 TKRDERVPAVI
+188 TKRDERIPAVI
-199 AKPAEDKG
+199 AAPSQDKG
-207 ISLETSDV
+207 VALETSDV
-215 ARDKYEAQLVKLYGS
+215 ARDKYEAQLVKQYGS
-230 KQALI
+230 KQGLI

-281 VKEFETMDEFLTA
+281 IKEFETMDEFLTA
-294 TRGAGNTTKTYTDA
+294 TRGAGSTTKTYTDA

-323 YKKLMGREPN
+323 YKKLMGREPD

-354 ISSTRDIEGDLKS
+354 ISTTRDIEGDMKS

-383 IAAKDE
+383 IAEKDE

-401 FKRTIGVS
+401 FKRTIGVN

>member
-1 MASTKDLKNKVTS
+1 VARQRPVYEIQAQLSYIVR
-14 LTALLA
+14 A
-20 KIGRDRYEQIAIM
+20 RDEQLQIM
-33 RSSEP
+33 RSSKR
-38 GQGAYIAAKNK
+38 GMANYDAAKK
-49 FDSIDKEFQKVTAQ
+49 KYDEFDAQYKTVQK
-63 LNSAKLELSSAQDA
+63 ELSAAKSAVETKKATEKEQ
-77 SKSSAEAKDRESK
+77 KDLSTRE
-90 ARAKESE
+90 ARAKAKEKE
-97 AQLAEDTGNPALAAT
+97 ADLAEDTGNAALAAT

-122 PKPKPNVDPNTGKT
+122 PKPKPGVDPNTGKT
-136 VLTDEQAVAN
+136 VLTDEQSVAN
-146 LLASAK
+146 LLATAR
-152 ISEAPGGPVMQWT
+152 ISEAPGGPVMQWS

-177 VNQGYIYVEPA
+177 VSQGYIYVEPA
-188 TKRDERVPAVI
+188 TKRDERIPSVI
-199 AKPAEDKG
+199 AAPSQDKG
-207 ISLETSDV
+207 VALETSDV
-215 ARDKYEAQLVKLYGS
+215 ARDKYEAQLVKQYGS

-281 VKEFETMDEFLTA
+281 IKEFETMDEFLTA
-294 TRGAGNTTKTYTDA
+294 TRGAGSTTKTYTDA

-323 YKKLMGREPN
+323 YKKLMGREPD

-354 ISSTRDIEGDLKS
+354 ISTTRDIEGDMKS

-383 IAAKDE
+383 IAEKDE

-401 FKRTIGVS
+401 FKRTIGVN

>member
-1 MASTKDLKNKVTS
+1 VARQRPVYEIQAQLSYIVR
-14 LTALLA
+14 A
-20 KIGRDRYEQIAIM
+20 RDEQLQIM
-33 RSSEP
+33 RSSSRGMANYDAAKKKYDEFDA
-38 GQGAYIAAKNK
+38 QYKTVQKELTAAKNAVETK
-49 FDSIDKEFQKVTAQ
+49 KTTEKEQKD
-63 LNSAKLELSSAQDA
+63 LST
-77 SKSSAEAKDRESK
+77 RE
-90 ARAKESE
+90 ARAKAKEKE
-97 AQLAEDTGNPALAAT
+97 ADLAEDTGNAALAAT

-122 PKPKPNVDPNTGKT
+122 PKPKPGVDPNTGKT
-136 VLTDEQAVAN
+136 VLTDEQSVAN
-146 LLASAK
+146 LLATAR
-152 ISEAPGGPVMQWT
+152 ISEAPGGPVMQWS

-188 TKRDERVPAVI
+188 TKRDERIPSVI
-199 AKPAEDKG
+199 AAPSQDKG
-207 ISLETSDV
+207 VALETSDV
-215 ARDKYEAQLVKLYGS
+215 ARDKYEAQLVKQYGS
-230 KQALI
+230 KQGLI

-281 VKEFETMDEFLTA
+281 IKEFETMDEFLTA
-294 TRGAGNTTKTYTDA
+294 TRGAGSTTKTYTDA

-323 YKKLMGREPN
+323 YKKLMGREPD

-354 ISSTRDIEGDLKS
+354 ISTTRDIEGDMKS

-383 IAAKDE
+383 IAEKDE

-401 FKRTIGVS
+401 FKRTIGVN

>member
-1 MASTKDLKNKVTS
+1 VARQRPVYEIQAQLSYIVR
-14 LTALLA
+14 A
-20 KIGRDRYEQIAIM
+20 RDEQLQIM
-33 RSSEP
+33 RSSKR
-38 GQGAYIAAKNK
+38 GMANYDAAKK
-49 FDSIDKEFQKVTAQ
+49 KYDEFDNQYKTVQK
-63 LNSAKLELSSAQDA
+63 ELSAAKSAVETKKATEKEQ
-77 SKSSAEAKDRESK
+77 KDLSTRE
-90 ARAKESE
+90 ARAKAKEKE
-97 AQLAEDTGNPALAAT
+97 ADLAEDTGNAALAAT

-122 PKPKPNVDPNTGKT
+122 PKPKPGVDPNTGKT
-136 VLTDEQAVAN
+136 VLTDEQSVAN
-146 LLASAK
+146 LLATAR
-152 ISEAPGGPVMQWT
+152 ISEAPGGPVMQWS

-188 TKRDERVPAVI
+188 TKRDERIPSVI
-199 AKPAEDKG
+199 AKPSEDKG
-207 ISLETSDV
+207 VALETSDV
-215 ARDKYEAQLVKLYGS
+215 ARDKYEAQLVKQYGS
-230 KQALI
+230 KQGLI

-294 TRGAGNTTKTYTDA
+294 TRGAGSTTKTYTDA

-323 YKKLMGREPN
+323 YKKLMGREPD

-354 ISSTRDIEGDLKS
+354 ISTTRDIEGDMKS

-383 IAAKDE
+383 IAEKDE
-389 AKANQILSYYDI
+389 AKANQILGYYDI

>member
-1 MASTKDLKNKVTS
+1 MARQRPVYEIQAQLSYIVR
-14 LTALLA
+14 A
-20 KIGRDRYEQIAIM
+20 RDEQLQIM
-33 RSSEP
+33 RSSSRGMANYDAAKKKYDEFDA
-38 GQGAYIAAKNK
+38 QYKTVQKELTAAKNAVETK
-49 FDSIDKEFQKVTAQ
+49 KTTEKEQKD
-63 LNSAKLELSSAQDA
+63 LST
-77 SKSSAEAKDRESK
+77 RE
-90 ARAKESE
+90 ARAKAKEKE
-97 AQLAEDTGNPALAAT
+97 ADLAEDTGNAALAAT

-122 PKPKPNVDPNTGKT
+122 PKPKPGVDPNTGKT
-136 VLTDEQAVAN
+136 VLTDEQSVAN
-146 LLASAK
+146 LLATAR
-152 ISEAPGGPVMQWT
+152 ISEAPGGPVMQWS

-188 TKRDERVPAVI
+188 TKRDERIPSVI
-199 AKPAEDKG
+199 AAPSQDKG
-207 ISLETSDV
+207 VALETSDV
-215 ARDKYEAQLVKLYGS
+215 ARDKYEAQLVKQYGS
-230 KQALI
+230 KQGLI

-281 VKEFETMDEFLTA
+281 IKEFETMDEFLTA
-294 TRGAGNTTKTYTDA
+294 TRGAGSTTKTYTDA

-323 YKKLMGREPN
+323 YKKLMGREPD

-354 ISSTRDIEGDLKS
+354 ISTTRDIEGDMKS

-383 IAAKDE
+383 IAEKDE
-389 AKANQILSYYDI
+389 AKANQILGYYDI
-401 FKRTIGVS
+401 FKRTIGVN

>member
-1 MASTKDLKNKVTS
+1 VARQRPVYEIQAQLSYIVR
-14 LTALLA
+14 A
-20 KIGRDRYEQIAIM
+20 RDEQLQIM
-33 RSSEP
+33 RSSSR
-38 GQGAYIAAKNK
+38 GMANYDAAKK
-49 FDSIDKEFQKVTAQ
+49 KYDEFDAQYKTVQKELTAAKSAVETKKATEKEQKD
-63 LNSAKLELSSAQDA
+63 LST
-77 SKSSAEAKDRESK
+77 RE
-90 ARAKESE
+90 ARAKAKEKE
-97 AQLAEDTGNPALAAT
+97 ADLAEDTGNAALAAT

-122 PKPKPNVDPNTGKT
+122 PKPKPGVDPNTGKT
-136 VLTDEQAVAN
+136 VLTDEQSVAN
-146 LLASAK
+146 LLATAR
-152 ISEAPGGPVMQWT
+152 ISEAPGGPVMQWS

-177 VNQGYIYVEPA
+177 VSQGYIYVEPA
-188 TKRDERVPAVI
+188 TKRDERIPSVI
-199 AKPAEDKG
+199 AAPSQDKG
-207 ISLETSDV
+207 VALETSDV
-215 ARDKYEAQLVKLYGS
+215 ARDKYEAQLVKQYGS

-281 VKEFETMDEFLTA
+281 IKEFETMDEFLTA
-294 TRGAGNTTKTYTDA
+294 TRGAGSTTKTYTDA

-323 YKKLMGREPN
+323 YKKLMGREPD

-354 ISSTRDIEGDLKS
+354 ISTTRDIEGDMKS

-383 IAAKDE
+383 IAEKDE

-401 FKRTIGVS
+401 FKRTIGVN

>member
-1 MASTKDLKNKVTS
+1 MARQRPVYEIQAQLSYIVR
-14 LTALLA
+14 A
-20 KIGRDRYEQIAIM
+20 RDEQLQIM
-33 RSSEP
+33 RSSKR
-38 GQGAYIAAKNK
+38 GMANYDAAKK
-49 FDSIDKEFQKVTAQ
+49 KYDEFDNQYKTVQK
-63 LNSAKLELSSAQDA
+63 ELSAAKSAVETKKATEKEQ
-77 SKSSAEAKDRESK
+77 KDLSTRE
-90 ARAKESE
+90 ARAKAKEKE
-97 AQLAEDTGNPALAAT
+97 ADLAEDTGNAALAAT

-122 PKPKPNVDPNTGKT
+122 PKPKPGVDPNTGKT
-136 VLTDEQAVAN
+136 VLTDEQSVAN
-146 LLASAK
+146 LLATAR
-152 ISEAPGGPVMQWT
+152 ISEAPGGPVMQWS

-172 KGDPV
+172 KGEAV
-177 VNQGYIYVEPA
+177 VSQGYIYVEPA
-188 TKRDERVPAVI
+188 TKRDERIPSVI
-199 AKPAEDKG
+199 AAPSQDKG
-207 ISLETSDV
+207 VALETSDV
-215 ARDKYEAQLVKLYGS
+215 ARDKYEAQLVKQYGS

-281 VKEFETMDEFLTA
+281 IKEFETMDEFLTA
-294 TRGAGNTTKTYTDA
+294 TRGAGSTTKTYTDA

-323 YKKLMGREPN
+323 YKKLMGREPD

-354 ISSTRDIEGDLKS
+354 ISTTRDIEGDMKS

-383 IAAKDE
+383 IAEKDE

-401 FKRTIGVS
+401 FKRTIGVN

>member
-1 MASTKDLKNKVTS
+1 VARQRPVYEIQAQLSYIVR
-14 LTALLA
+14 A
-20 KIGRDRYEQIAIM
+20 RDEQLQIM
-33 RSSEP
+33 RSSKR
-38 GQGAYIAAKNK
+38 GMANYDAAKK
-49 FDSIDKEFQKVTAQ
+49 KYDEFDNQYKTVQK
-63 LNSAKLELSSAQDA
+63 ELSAAKSAVETKKATEKEQ
-77 SKSSAEAKDRESK
+77 KDLSTRE
-90 ARAKESE
+90 ARAKAKEKE
-97 AQLAEDTGNPALAAT
+97 ADLAEDTGNAALAAT

-122 PKPKPNVDPNTGKT
+122 PKPKPGVDPNTGKT
-136 VLTDEQAVAN
+136 VLTDEQSVAN
-146 LLASAK
+146 LLATAR
-152 ISEAPGGPVMQWT
+152 ISEAPGGPVMQWS

-177 VNQGYIYVEPA
+177 VSQGYIYVEPA
-188 TKRDERVPAVI
+188 TKRDERIPAVI
-199 AKPAEDKG
+199 AAPSQDKG
-207 ISLETSDV
+207 VALETSDV
-215 ARDKYEAQLVKLYGS
+215 ARDKYEAQLVKQYGS
-230 KQALI
+230 KQGLI

-281 VKEFETMDEFLTA
+281 IKEFETMDEFLTA
-294 TRGAGNTTKTYTDA
+294 TRGAGSTTKTYTDA

-323 YKKLMGREPN
+323 YKKLMGREPD

-354 ISSTRDIEGDLKS
+354 ISTTRDIEGDMKS

-383 IAAKDE
+383 IAEKDE

-401 FKRTIGVS
+401 FKRTIGVN

>member
-1 MASTKDLKNKVTS
+1 MARQRPIYEIQAQLSYIVR
-14 LTALLA
+14 A
-20 KIGRDRYEQIAIM
+20 RDEQLQIM
-33 RSSEP
+33 RSSSRGMANYDAAKKKYDKFDAEYKTV
-38 GQGAYIAAKNK
+38 QKELTAAKNAVETK
-49 FDSIDKEFQKVTAQ
+49 KTTEKEQKD
-63 LNSAKLELSSAQDA
+63 LST
-77 SKSSAEAKDRESK
+77 RE
-90 ARAKESE
+90 ARAKAKEKE
-97 AQLAEDTGNPALAAT
+97 ADLAEDTGNAALAAT
-112 LRSEAAEIRN
+112 LRQEAAEIRKPT
-122 PKPKPNVDPNTGKT
+122 PKANVDPNTGKT

-146 LLASAK
+146 LLATAR
-152 ISEAPGGPVMQWT
+152 ISEAPGGPVMQWS

-177 VNQGYIYVEPA
+177 VSQGYIYVEPG
-188 TKRDERVPAVI
+188 TKRDERIPAVI
-199 AKPAEDKG
+199 AAPSQDKG
-207 ISLETSDV
+207 VALETSDV
-215 ARDKYEAQLVKLYGS
+215 ARDKYEAQLVKQYGS

-281 VKEFETMDEFLTA
+281 IKEFETMDEFLTA
-294 TRGAGNTTKTYTDA
+294 TRNAGSTTKTYTDA

-323 YKKLMGREPN
+323 YKKLMGREPD

-354 ISSTRDIEGDLKS
+354 ISTTRDIEGDMKS

-383 IAAKDE
+383 IAEKDE

-401 FKRTIGVS
+401 FKRTIGVN